1 MHRYAAALLPLC
13 LPAGA
18 ASASSSAEAGAI
30 AAPAAVIVTRAASMP
45 TVTGDAAWFSGTVEV
60 DAMFQRPSPARVG
73 GGIVSF
79 SPGARTAWHTH
90 PLGQTLIVT
99 QGHGWVQHWQ
109 GPLQALAV
117 GDVVWIPPS
126 VKHWHGA
133 TATSAMQH
141 VAIAEAQDGTAVS
154 WLEHVTQ
161 DVYPR

>member
-13 LPAGA
+13 LPAA
-18 ASASSSAEAGAI
+18 ATSAEAGAI
-30 AAPAAVIVTRAASMP
+30 SAPAAVTVTRAAAMP
-45 TVTGDAAWFSGTVEV
+45 AITGDARYFTGTVAV
-60 DAMFQRPSPARVG
+60 DAMFQRPSPARAG
-73 GGIVSF
+73 GAIVTF
-79 SPGARTAWHTH
+79 APGARTAWHPH

-109 GPLQALAV
+109 GPLQALAA
-117 GDVVWIPPS
+117 GDVAWIPPG

-154 WLEHVTQ
+154 WLEHVGQ
-161 DVYPR
+161 DAYPR

>member
-18 ASASSSAEAGAI
+18 VSAEPA
-30 AAPAAVIVTRAASMP
+30 AAPAAVTVTRAAALPSSI
-45 TVTGDAAWFSGTVEV
+45 GDAAYFTGKVAV
-60 DAMFQRPSPARVG
+60 DARFQRLAPARVG
-73 GGIVSF
+73 GAIVTF
-79 SPGARTAWHTH
+79 APGARTAWHTH

-99 QGHGWVQHWQ
+99 QGQGWVQHWQ

-117 GDVVWIPPS
+117 GDVAWIPPG

-141 VAIAEAQDGTAVS
+141 VAIAEAQDGTAVT
-154 WLEHVTQ
+154 WLEQVA
-161 DVYPR
+161 DDGYPRQGAQ

>member
-18 ASASSSAEAGAI
+18 VSAGAGAI
-30 AAPAAVIVTRAASMP
+30 SAPAAVTVTRAAAMP
-45 TVTGDAAWFSGTVEV
+45 TITGDARYFTGAVDV

-73 GGIVSF
+73 GAIVSF
-79 SPGARTAWHTH
+79 APGARTAWHTH

-117 GDVVWIPPS
+117 GDVVWIPPG

-161 DVYPR
+161 DVYPN

>member
-18 ASASSSAEAGAI
+18 VSASASAEAGAI
-30 AAPAAVIVTRAASMP
+30 SAPAAVTVTRAAAMP
-45 TVTGDAAWFSGTVEV
+45 AITGDARYFTGAVEV

-73 GGIVSF
+73 GGIVTF
-79 SPGARTAWHTH
+79 APGARTAWHTH

-99 QGHGWVQHWQ
+99 QGYGWVQHWQ
-109 GPLQALAV
+109 GPLQALAA
-117 GDVVWIPPS
+117 GDVAWIPPG

-141 VAIAEAQDGTAVS
+141 VAIAEAQDGSAVS
-154 WLEHVTQ
+154 WLEQVT
-161 DVYPR
+161 DDSYPR

>member
-18 ASASSSAEAGAI
+18 APAEAA
-30 AAPAAVIVTRAASMP
+30 AAPAAVTVTRAAAMP
-45 TVTGDAAWFSGTVEV
+45 SSIGDAAYFTGTVEV
-60 DAMFQRPSPARVG
+60 GARFQRLAPARVG
-73 GGIVSF
+73 GGIVTF
-79 SPGARTAWHTH
+79 VPGARTAWHTH

-99 QGHGWVQHWQ
+99 QGSGWVQHWQ

-117 GDVVWIPPS
+117 GDVAWIPPG

-141 VAIAEAQDGTAVS
+141 VAIAEAQDGTAVT
-154 WLEHVTQ
+154 WLEQVT
-161 DVYPR
+161 DDSYPR

>member
-18 ASASSSAEAGAI
+18 ICADAGTV
-30 AAPAAVIVTRAASMP
+30 APQTAVTVTRASSLP
-45 TVTGDAAWFSGTVEV
+45 TITGDASYFTGTVHV
-60 DAMFQRPSPARVG
+60 DAMFQRTSPARAG
-73 GGIVSF
+73 GALVSF
-79 SPGARTAWHTH
+79 APGARTAWHTH

-117 GDVVWIPPS
+117 GDVAWIPPG

-133 TATSAMQH
+133 TATSVMQH
-141 VAIAEAQDGTAVS
+141 VAIAEAQDGTVVS
-154 WLEHVTQ
+154 WLEHVTE
-161 DVYPR
+161 DVYPE

>member
-18 ASASSSAEAGAI
+18 VSASASAEA
-30 AAPAAVIVTRAASMP
+30 AATHAAVTVTRAAAMP
-45 TVTGDAAWFSGTVEV
+45 AITGDARYFTGTVAV

-73 GGIVSF
+73 GAIVTF
-79 SPGARTAWHTH
+79 APGARTAWHTH

-117 GDVVWIPPS
+117 GDVAWIPPG

-141 VAIAEAQDGTAVS
+141 VAIAEAQDGSVVS
-154 WLEHVTQ
+154 WLEQVT
-161 DVYPR
+161 DDCYPR

>member
-18 ASASSSAEAGAI
+18 VSASASAEA
-30 AAPAAVIVTRAASMP
+30 AATHAAVTVTRAAAMP
-45 TVTGDAAWFSGTVEV
+45 AITGNARYFTGTVAV
-60 DAMFQRPSPARVG
+60 DAMFQRTAPARVG
-73 GGIVSF
+73 GGIVTF
-79 SPGARTAWHTH
+79 APGARTAWHTH

-99 QGHGWVQHWQ
+99 QGNGWVQHWQ

-117 GDVVWIPPS
+117 GDVAWIPPG

-141 VAIAEAQDGTAVS
+141 VAIAEAQDGSVVS
-154 WLEHVTQ
+154 WLEQVT
-161 DVYPR
+161 DDSYPR

>member
-18 ASASSSAEAGAI
+18 VSASASAEA
-30 AAPAAVIVTRAASMP
+30 AATRAAVTVTRAAAMP
-45 TVTGDAAWFSGTVEV
+45 TITGDAAYFTGTVEV
-60 DAMFQRPSPARVG
+60 DAMFQRLAPARVG
-73 GGIVSF
+73 GGIVTF
-79 SPGARTAWHTH
+79 APGARTAWHTH

-99 QGHGWVQHWQ
+99 QGSGWVQHWQ

-117 GDVVWIPPS
+117 GDVAWIPPG

-141 VAIAEAQDGTAVS
+141 VAIAEAQDGTAVT
-154 WLEHVTQ
+154 WLEQVA
-161 DVYPR
+161 DDSYPR